1 MIISNS
7 VQGDIVTFNLEGEL
21 DTATSPDAQK
31 EIFGVLDS
39 IEPKKV
45 ILNLEKTAYVA
56 SSGLRVFL
64 TLAKRLKS
72 AGGALKLCEANKVVD
87 EILSISGFKKI
98 LDVVENEEVALEE
111 LKG

>member
-1 MIISNS
+1 MIISHRAEN
-7 VQGDIVTFNLEGEL
+7 DIVTFNLEGEL

-31 EIFGVLDS
+31 EIFEVLDN

-45 ILNLEKTAYVA
+45 ILNLEKTEYVA

-64 TLAKRLKS
+64 TLAKHLKS
-72 AGGALKLCEANKVVD
+72 VSGALKLCEANKVVD

-98 LDVVENEEVALEE
+98 LDVVETEKVAIEE